1 MCCFIN
7 YSNQISHH
15 FGDTQLRKCLLC
27 PNTPQMRKSW
37 WVSLVIGWMD
47 DNYKWNCFFY
57 YISLLIV
64 KYINSIGK
72 FKFEYFVTWVEEAWK
87 LYNFSLEI
95 LSENSK
101 RGIFMVRV
109 YAKTQ
114 KKFNTPTFRRNRLRA
129 FLILMILN
137 QNLKHKYY

>member
-87 LYNFSLEI
+87 LYNFSLE
-95 LSENSK
+95 NW
-101 RGIFMVRV
+101 
-109 YAKTQ
+109 AKTAREEYLWFGSMLRL
-114 KKFNTPTFRRNRLRA
+114 KRNLTHRHSGEIGSEL
-129 FLILMILN
+129 FSF
-137 QNLKHKYY
+137 